1 MSPEQLALVQASFA
15 TLLPQLGLLADL
27 FYFRLFALDPSLRR
41 LFARDM
47 RKQKHAFASMLQ
59 TMIGGLDQYET
70 LRPLVEQLGQRHVQ
84 YGVRDEDYAT
94 VEQAL
99 LWALE
104 QGLDDLAP
112 PTRAAWVAAYRLLA
126 ATMQAAGAAIRSG
139 DQVATSRDDR

>member
-15 TLLPQLGLLADL
+15 TMLPHLGVLADL

-47 RKQKHAFASMLQ
+47 RKQKHAFSSMLQ
-59 TMIGGLDQYET
+59 TMISGLDQYET

-104 QGLDDLAP
+104 QVLLD
-112 PTRAAWVAAYRLLA
+112 PTPQTREAWVAVYHLLA
-126 ATMQAAGAAIRSG
+126 ATMQAAGAALQA
-139 DQVATSRDDR
+139 DAQVAASRDER